1 MTDLSILRANERIKA
16 WSSALFN
23 LGSALAGAAVVR
35 FYDKLAFDLPL
46 IVWSAGAASLI
57 WVAHSILG
65 LLDSEI

>member
-1 MTDLSILRANERIKA
+1 MTSYSTLRANERIKA

-23 LGSALAGAAVVR
+23 LGSALAAASVVR

-46 IVWSAGAASLI
+46 IIWSAGSASLI

-65 LLDSEI
+65 LLESEN